1 MSMSTPDSKPH
12 VLVTGG
18 AGFIGSHLVEHFVAS
33 GGQVTV
39 VDDLSTGSL
48 SNLGD
53 AMGGSSGSV
62 DFIESDLATW
72 IEGLD
77 PGVRFDRIIHLAAAV
92 GVRLVVDDPIRTIE
106 TNIYQT
112 SAVLRLAL
120 RNLTPLLL
128 ASTSEVYGKGVKSP
142 FSEEDDMTYGPTS
155 RSRWSYACSK
165 AIDEYLALANHKDN
179 GLPVTV
185 ARFFNTVGPRQVGKY
200 GMVLPRFIERALK
213 GEPLEVYGDG
223 SQSRC
228 FVDVRDVVPLLPKL
242 LESAHCRGRIFNV
255 GNDQSISILE
265 LAKLVKEVLDSS
277 SEIRII
283 PYEEAYTQGFE
294 DLQVRVPDLTRIRS
308 EMTFEPVIGLQT
320 TIKDIASTLVG
331 GGVI

>member
-1 MSMSTPDSKPH
+1 MAAPDAKPH

-18 AGFIGSHLVEHFVAS
+18 AGFIGSHLVEHLVAS
-33 GGQVTV
+33 GAHVTV

-48 SNLGD
+48 SNLAGATAD
-53 AMGGSSGSV
+53 AGGTLE
-62 DFIESDLATW
+62 FIHSDLAGW
-72 IEGLD
+72 IESLD
-77 PGVRFDRIIHLAAAV
+77 SSVRFDRIIHLAAAV

-120 RNLTPLLL
+120 RHLTPLLL

-185 ARFFNTVGPRQVGKY
+185 VRFFNTVGPRQVGKY

-223 SQSRC
+223 LQSRC
-228 FVDVRDVVPLLPKL
+228 FIDVRDVVPVLSGLLDNPK
-242 LESAHCRGRIFNV
+242 CQGRIFNV
-255 GNDQSISILE
+255 GNDHPISILE
-265 LAKLVKEVLDSS
+265 LANLVKEVLDSG
-277 SEIRII
+277 SEIRIV
-283 PYEEAYTQGFE
+283 PYEEAYTEGFE
-294 DLQVRVPDLTRIRS
+294 DLKVRVPDLTRIRS
-308 EMTFEPVIGLQT
+308 EMTFEPVTRLETTIRDIST
-320 TIKDIASTLVG
+320 TIKVG
-331 GGVI
+331 EVSS

>member
-1 MSMSTPDSKPH
+1 MSPPEAKPH

-18 AGFIGSHLVEHFVAS
+18 AGFIGSHLVEHLVAS
-33 GGQVTV
+33 GNRVTV
-39 VDDLSTGSL
+39 VDDLSTGSIA
-48 SNLGD
+48 NLRGVID
-53 AMGGSSGSV
+53 ASPDCIELV
-62 DFIESDLATW
+62 ESDLSDW
-72 IEGLD
+72 ISELD
-77 PGVRFDRIIHLAAAV
+77 SSVRFDRIIHLAAAV

-120 RNLTPLLL
+120 RELTPLLL

-179 GLPVTV
+179 GLPVMV

-200 GMVLPRFIERALK
+200 GMVLPRFIDRALN
-213 GEPLEVYGDG
+213 GDPIEVYGDG
-223 SQSRC
+223 TQSRC
-228 FVDVRDVVPLLPKL
+228 FIDVRDVVPVLPKL
-242 LESAHCRGRIFNV
+242 LESVECHGRIFNV
-255 GNDQSISILE
+255 GNDQPISILE
-265 LAKLVKEVLDSS
+265 LAALVKDVLGSA

-294 DLQVRVPDLTRIRS
+294 DLQVRIPDLNRIRS
-308 EMTFEPVIGLQT
+308 EMSFEPTIGLES
-320 TIKDIASTLVG
+320 TIRDIARSRSG
-331 GGVI
+331 GEVKS